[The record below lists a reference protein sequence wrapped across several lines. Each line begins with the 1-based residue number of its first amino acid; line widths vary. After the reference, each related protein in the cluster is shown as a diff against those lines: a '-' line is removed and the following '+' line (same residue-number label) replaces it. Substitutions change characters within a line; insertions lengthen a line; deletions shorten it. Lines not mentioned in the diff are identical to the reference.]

1 MMARL
6 KRIWQKI
13 KEGKLRQMLSELSWI
28 YGYGRRYRAAVAWYI
43 FLGVL
48 GTGMSLGASVLS
60 KNIVDVVTGF
70 DTGALAPAAVFYVL
84 MQLARIGVN
93 AWTGR
98 ISAKVEVKVDQ
109 EIRAEVYDKIMAADW
124 ESMSQYHSG
133 DLLNR
138 MDNDVASVSGSVL
151 GWLPDAVTRL
161 VQFLGALGIILY
173 YDPTLAGLALLSAPV
188 TLVVS
193 RTLMGRMR
201 QYSRRVREVSSQVMM
216 FHEESFQNIQ
226 VIKSFGLGSLY
237 SRKLRQVQ
245 GDYRQVKLE
254 YNKFSVA
261 ASALMSLVGT
271 VVSVVCFGWGVYRLW
286 GGYITYGTM
295 ILFLQMASSLSAS
308 FGALVKLVPS
318 AISAATAA
326 GRVMAVTELPRE
338 DRSQDPVARKLLEE
352 NRTEGIRVETRN
364 LGFRYQDG
372 DTVLQN
378 ANFYAAPGEIVAL
391 VGPSGEGK
399 TTMLRLLLGIVHPQ
413 DGQVMAEGRR
423 TGQSLMAS
431 ASTRI
436 FFSYVPQGNTMFAG
450 TVAENLRIMDQ
461 EASDEA
467 LWRVLDLACAG
478 DFVRKLPQGLDTE
491 LKEGGG
497 SLSSG
502 QAQRLSIARAL
513 LADAPVL
520 LLDEATSALDV
531 ATERKVLRNVLR
543 AESHKTV
550 IVTTHRPS
558 VLGICDRVYQIA
570 NRQVRTLSQEEI
582 QEKIADF

>member
-1 MMARL
+1 MTRL

-13 KEGKLRQMLSELSWI
+13 KEGKLRQVLSELAWI
-28 YGYGRRYRAAVAWYI
+28 YGYGKRYRSAVTWYI

-48 GTGMSLGASVLS
+48 GTGMSLMASVLS

-70 DTGALAPAAVFYVL
+70 HTGALAPAAVFYVS
-84 MQLARIGVN
+84 MQLARIGIN

-98 ISAKVEVKVDQ
+98 ISAKIEVKVDQ
-109 EIRAEVYDKIMAADW
+109 EIRAEVYDKIMEAYWQA
-124 ESMSQYHSG
+124 MSQYHSG

-138 MDNDVASVSGSVL
+138 MDNDVASVSSSVL
-151 GWLPDAVTRL
+151 GWLPDLVTRL

-201 QYSRRVREVSSQVMM
+201 QYSRQVREVSSQVMM

-226 VIKSFGLGSLY
+226 VIKSFGLGGLY

-245 GDYRQVKLE
+245 EDYRQVKLA

-271 VVSVVCFGWGVYRLW
+271 AVSVACFGWGVYRLW
-286 GGYITYGTM
+286 GNYITYGTM
-295 ILFLQMASSLSAS
+295 ILFLQMAGSLSAS

-326 GRVMAVTELPRE
+326 GRIMAVTELPRE
-338 DRSQDPVARKLLEE
+338 DRSQDKEAWELLEE
-352 NRTEGIRVETRN
+352 NRADGIRVETRD
-364 LGFRYQDG
+364 LVFRYQDG
-372 DTVLQN
+372 DVVLDG
-378 ANFYAAPGEIVAL
+378 ANFYADPGEIVAL

-399 TTMLRLLLGIVHPQ
+399 TTMLRLLLGIVRPQ
-413 DGQVMAEGRR
+413 AGYVAVTGQR
-423 TGQSLMAS
+423 TGQSLTAS
-431 ASTRI
+431 ASTRP
-436 FFSYVPQGNTMFAG
+436 FFAYVPQGNTMFAG
-450 TVAENLRIMDQ
+450 TVAENLRVMAQ
-461 EASDEA
+461 EAGEED

-478 DFVRKLPQGLDTE
+478 EFVRKLPQGLDTK

-502 QAQRLSIARAL
+502 QVQRLSIARAL

-531 ATERKVLRNVLR
+531 ATERKVLRNVLQ
-543 AESHKTV
+543 AQAHKTV

-558 VLGICDRVYQIA
+558 VLNICNRVYQIA
-570 NRQVRTLSQEEI
+570 NRRICTLTQEEI
-582 QEKIADF
+582 RQKIADF

>member
-1 MMARL
+1 MARL

-13 KEGKLRQMLSELSWI
+13 KEGKLRQVLSELAWI
-28 YGYGRRYRAAVAWYI
+28 YGYGKRYRSAVTWYI

-48 GTGMSLGASVLS
+48 GTGMSLMASVLS

-70 DTGALAPAAVFYVL
+70 HTGALAPAAVFYVS
-84 MQLARIGVN
+84 MQLARIGIN

-98 ISAKVEVKVDQ
+98 ISAKIEVKVDQ
-109 EIRAEVYDKIMAADW
+109 EIRAEVYDKIMEADW
-124 ESMSQYHSG
+124 QAMSQYHSG

-138 MDNDVASVSGSVL
+138 MDNDVASVSSSVL
-151 GWLPDAVTRL
+151 GWLPDLVTRL

-201 QYSRRVREVSSQVMM
+201 QYSRQVREVSSQVMM
-216 FHEESFQNIQ
+216 FHEESFQNIK
-226 VIKSFGLGSLY
+226 VIKSFGLGGLY

-245 GDYRQVKLE
+245 EDYRQVKLA

-271 VVSVVCFGWGVYRLW
+271 AVSVACFGWGVYRLW
-286 GGYITYGTM
+286 GNYITYGTM
-295 ILFLQMASSLSAS
+295 ILFLQMAGSLSAS

-326 GRVMAVTELPRE
+326 GRIMAVTELPRE
-338 DRSQDPVARKLLEE
+338 DRSQDKEAWELLEE
-352 NRTEGIRVETRN
+352 NRADGIRVETRD
-364 LGFRYQDG
+364 LVFRYQDG
-372 DTVLQN
+372 DVVLDG
-378 ANFYAAPGEIVAL
+378 ANFYADPGEIVAL

-399 TTMLRLLLGIVHPQ
+399 TTMLRLLLGIVRPQ
-413 DGQVMAEGRR
+413 AGYVAVTGQR
-423 TGQSLMAS
+423 TGQSLTAS
-431 ASTRI
+431 ASTRP
-436 FFSYVPQGNTMFAG
+436 FFAYVPQGNTMFAG
-450 TVAENLRIMDQ
+450 TVAENLRVMAQ
-461 EASDEA
+461 EAGEED

-478 DFVRKLPQGLDTE
+478 EFVRKLPQGLDTK

-502 QAQRLSIARAL
+502 QVQRLSIARAL

-531 ATERKVLRNVLR
+531 ATERKVLRNVLQ
-543 AESHKTV
+543 AQAHKTV

-558 VLGICDRVYQIA
+558 VLNICNRVYQIA
-570 NRQVRTLSQEEI
+570 NRRICTLTQEEI
-582 QEKIADF
+582 RQKIADF

>member
-1 MMARL
+1 MARW

-13 KEGKLRQMLSELSWI
+13 KEGRLRQVLSELAWI
-28 YGYGRRYRAAVAWYI
+28 YGYGRRYRSAVAWYI

-48 GTGMSLGASVLS
+48 GTGMSLAASVLS

-70 DTGALAPAAVFYVL
+70 QTGALAPAAAFYVS

-98 ISAKVEVKVDQ
+98 ISAKIEVKVDQ
-109 EIRAEVYDKIMAADW
+109 EIRAEVYDKIMEADW
-124 ESMSQYHSG
+124 QAMSQYHSG

-138 MDNDVASVSGSVL
+138 MDNDVASVSSSVL
-151 GWLPDAVTRL
+151 GWLPDLVTRL

-188 TLVVS
+188 TLAVS

-201 QYSRRVREVSSQVMM
+201 QYSRQVREVSSQVMM
-216 FHEESFQNIQ
+216 FNEESFQNIQ
-226 VIKSFGLGSLY
+226 VIKSFGLGGLY

-245 GDYRQVKLE
+245 GDYRQVKLA

-271 VVSVVCFGWGVYRLW
+271 AVSVACFGWGVYRLW

-295 ILFLQMASSLSAS
+295 ILFLQMAGSLSGS

-326 GRVMAVTELPRE
+326 GRIMAVTELPRE
-338 DRSQDPVARKLLEE
+338 DRSQDQEAWKLLAE
-352 NRTEGIRVETRN
+352 NRADGIRVETRD

-372 DTVLQN
+372 DMVLDC
-378 ANFYAAPGEIVAL
+378 ANFYADPGEIVAL

-399 TTMLRLLLGIVHPQ
+399 TTMLRLLLGIVRPQ
-413 DGQVMAEGRR
+413 AGRVAITGQR
-423 TGQSLMAS
+423 TGQGLPAS
-431 ASTRI
+431 ASTRV
-436 FFSYVPQGNTMFAG
+436 FFAYVPQGNTMFAG
-450 TVAENLRIMDQ
+450 TVAENLRIMAQDAT
-461 EASDEA
+461 EKD

-478 DFVRKLPQGLDTE
+478 DFVRKLPQGLDTK

-502 QAQRLSIARAL
+502 QVQRLSIARAL

-543 AESHKTV
+543 SEAHKTV

-558 VLGICDRVYQIA
+558 VLNICNRVYQIT
-570 NRQVRTLSQEEI
+570 NRQVCTLTQEEI
-582 QEKIADF
+582 QQKIDDF

>member
-1 MMARL
+1 MTRL

-13 KEGKLRQMLSELSWI
+13 KEGKLRQVLSELAWI
-28 YGYGRRYRAAVAWYI
+28 YGYGKRYRSAVTWYI

-48 GTGMSLGASVLS
+48 GTGMSLMASVLS

-70 DTGALAPAAVFYVL
+70 HTGALAPAAVFYVSL
-84 MQLARIGVN
+84 QLARIGIN

-98 ISAKVEVKVDQ
+98 ISAKIEVKVDQ
-109 EIRAEVYDKIMAADW
+109 EIRAEVYDKIMEADW
-124 ESMSQYHSG
+124 QAMSQYHSG

-138 MDNDVASVSGSVL
+138 MDNDVASVSSSVL
-151 GWLPDAVTRL
+151 GWLPDLVTRL

-201 QYSRRVREVSSQVMM
+201 QYSRQVREVSSQVMM

-226 VIKSFGLGSLY
+226 VIKSFGLGGLY

-245 GDYRQVKLE
+245 EDYRQVKLA

-271 VVSVVCFGWGVYRLW
+271 AVSVACFGWGVYRLW
-286 GGYITYGTM
+286 GNYITYGTM
-295 ILFLQMASSLSAS
+295 ILFLQMAGSLSAS

-326 GRVMAVTELPRE
+326 GRIMAVTELPRE
-338 DRSQDPVARKLLEE
+338 DRSQDKEAWELLEE
-352 NRTEGIRVETRN
+352 NRADGIRVETRD
-364 LGFRYQDG
+364 LVFRYQDG
-372 DTVLQN
+372 DVVLDG
-378 ANFYAAPGEIVAL
+378 ANFYADPGEIVAL

-399 TTMLRLLLGIVHPQ
+399 TTMLRLLLGIVRPQ
-413 DGQVMAEGRR
+413 AGYVAVTGQR
-423 TGQSLMAS
+423 TGQSLTAS
-431 ASTRI
+431 ASTRP
-436 FFSYVPQGNTMFAG
+436 FFAYVPQGNTMFAG
-450 TVAENLRIMDQ
+450 TVAENLRVMAQ
-461 EASDEA
+461 EAGEED

-478 DFVRKLPQGLDTE
+478 EFVRKLPQGLDTK

-502 QAQRLSIARAL
+502 QVQRLSIARAL

-531 ATERKVLRNVLR
+531 ATERKVLRNVLQ
-543 AESHKTV
+543 AQAHKTV

-558 VLGICDRVYQIA
+558 VLNICNRVYQIA
-570 NRQVRTLSQEEI
+570 NRRICTLTQEEI
-582 QEKIADF
+582 RQKIADF

>member
-1 MMARL
+1 MARL

-13 KEGKLRQMLSELSWI
+13 KEGKLRQVLSELAWI
-28 YGYGRRYRAAVAWYI
+28 YGYGKRYRSAVTWYI

-48 GTGMSLGASVLS
+48 GTGMSLMASVLS

-70 DTGALAPAAVFYVL
+70 HTGALAPAAVFYVS
-84 MQLARIGVN
+84 MQLARIGIN

-98 ISAKVEVKVDQ
+98 ISAKIEVKVDQ
-109 EIRAEVYDKIMAADW
+109 EIRAEVYDKIMEADW
-124 ESMSQYHSG
+124 QAMSQYHSG

-138 MDNDVASVSGSVL
+138 MDNDVASVSSSVL
-151 GWLPDAVTRL
+151 GWLPDLVTRL

-201 QYSRRVREVSSQVMM
+201 QYSRQVREVSSQVMM

-226 VIKSFGLGSLY
+226 VIKSFGLGGLY

-245 GDYRQVKLE
+245 EDYRQVKLA

-271 VVSVVCFGWGVYRLW
+271 AVSVACFGWGVYRLW
-286 GGYITYGTM
+286 GNYITYGTM
-295 ILFLQMASSLSAS
+295 ILFLQMAGSLSAS

-326 GRVMAVTELPRE
+326 GRIMAVTELPRE
-338 DRSQDPVARKLLEE
+338 DRSQDKEAWELLEE
-352 NRTEGIRVETRN
+352 NRADGIRVETRD
-364 LGFRYQDG
+364 LVFRYQDG
-372 DTVLQN
+372 DVVLDG
-378 ANFYAAPGEIVAL
+378 ANFYADPGEIVAL

-399 TTMLRLLLGIVHPQ
+399 TTMLRLLLGIVRPQ
-413 DGQVMAEGRR
+413 AGYVAVTGQR
-423 TGQSLMAS
+423 TGQSLTAS
-431 ASTRI
+431 ASTRP
-436 FFSYVPQGNTMFAG
+436 FFAYVPQGNTMFAG
-450 TVAENLRIMDQ
+450 TVAENLRVMAQ
-461 EASDEA
+461 EAGEED

-478 DFVRKLPQGLDTE
+478 EFVRKLPQGLDTK

-502 QAQRLSIARAL
+502 QVQRLSIARAL

-520 LLDEATSALDV
+520 LLDEAT
-531 ATERKVLRNVLR
+531 ERKVLRNVLQ
-543 AESHKTV
+543 AQAHKTV

-558 VLGICDRVYQIA
+558 VLNICNRVYQIA
-570 NRQVRTLSQEEI
+570 NRRICTLTQEEI
-582 QEKIADF
+582 RQKIADF

>member
-1 MMARL
+1 MTRL

-13 KEGKLRQMLSELSWI
+13 KEGKLRQVLSELAWI
-28 YGYGRRYRAAVAWYI
+28 YGYGKRYRSAVTWYI

-48 GTGMSLGASVLS
+48 GTGMSLMASVLS

-70 DTGALAPAAVFYVL
+70 HTGALAPAAVFYVS
-84 MQLARIGVN
+84 MQLARIGIN

-98 ISAKVEVKVDQ
+98 ISAKIEVKVDQ
-109 EIRAEVYDKIMAADW
+109 EIRAEVYDKIMEADW
-124 ESMSQYHSG
+124 QAMSQYHSG

-138 MDNDVASVSGSVL
+138 MDNDVASVSSSVL
-151 GWLPDAVTRL
+151 GWLPDLVTRL

-201 QYSRRVREVSSQVMM
+201 QYSRQVREVSSQVMM

-226 VIKSFGLGSLY
+226 VIKSFGLGGLY

-245 GDYRQVKLE
+245 EDYRQVKLA

-271 VVSVVCFGWGVYRLW
+271 AVSVACFGGGVYRLW
-286 GGYITYGTM
+286 GNYIPYGTM
-295 ILFLQMASSLSAS
+295 ILFLQMAGSLSAS

-326 GRVMAVTELPRE
+326 GRIMAVTELPRE
-338 DRSQDPVARKLLEE
+338 DRSQDKEAWELLEE
-352 NRTEGIRVETRN
+352 NRADGIRVETRD
-364 LGFRYQDG
+364 LVFRYQDG
-372 DTVLQN
+372 DVVLDG
-378 ANFYAAPGEIVAL
+378 ANFYADPGEIVAL

-399 TTMLRLLLGIVHPQ
+399 TTMLRLLLGIVRPQ
-413 DGQVMAEGRR
+413 AGYVAVTGQR
-423 TGQSLMAS
+423 TGQSLTAS
-431 ASTRI
+431 ASTRP
-436 FFSYVPQGNTMFAG
+436 FFAYVPQGNTMFAG
-450 TVAENLRIMDQ
+450 TVAENLRVMAQ
-461 EASDEA
+461 EAGEED

-478 DFVRKLPQGLDTE
+478 EFVRKLPQGLDTK

-502 QAQRLSIARAL
+502 QVQRLSIARAL

-531 ATERKVLRNVLR
+531 ATERKVLRNVLQ
-543 AESHKTV
+543 AQAHKTV

-558 VLGICDRVYQIA
+558 VLNICNRVYQIA
-570 NRQVRTLSQEEI
+570 NRRICTLTQEEI
-582 QEKIADF
+582 RQKIADF

>member
-1 MMARL
+1 MTRL

-13 KEGKLRQMLSELSWI
+13 KEGKLRQVLSELAWI
-28 YGYGRRYRAAVAWYI
+28 YGYGKRYRSAVTWYI

-48 GTGMSLGASVLS
+48 GTGMSLMASVLS

-70 DTGALAPAAVFYVL
+70 HTGALAPAAVFYVS
-84 MQLARIGVN
+84 MQLARIGIN

-98 ISAKVEVKVDQ
+98 ISAKIEVKVDQ
-109 EIRAEVYDKIMAADW
+109 EIRAEVYDKIMEADW
-124 ESMSQYHSG
+124 QAMSQYHSG

-138 MDNDVASVSGSVL
+138 MDNDVASVSSSVL
-151 GWLPDAVTRL
+151 GWLPDLVTRL

-201 QYSRRVREVSSQVMM
+201 QYSRQVREVSSQVMM

-226 VIKSFGLGSLY
+226 VIKSFGLGGLY

-245 GDYRQVKLE
+245 EDYRQVKLA

-271 VVSVVCFGWGVYRLW
+271 AVSVACFGWGVYRLW
-286 GGYITYGTM
+286 GNDITYGTM
-295 ILFLQMASSLSAS
+295 ILFLQMAGSLSAS

-326 GRVMAVTELPRE
+326 GRIMAVTELPRE
-338 DRSQDPVARKLLEE
+338 DRSQDKEAWELLEE
-352 NRTEGIRVETRN
+352 NRADGIRVETRD
-364 LGFRYQDG
+364 LVFRYQDG
-372 DTVLQN
+372 DVVLDG
-378 ANFYAAPGEIVAL
+378 ANFYADPGEIVAL

-399 TTMLRLLLGIVHPQ
+399 TTMLRLLLGIVRPQ
-413 DGQVMAEGRR
+413 AGYVAVTGQR
-423 TGQSLMAS
+423 TGQSLTAS
-431 ASTRI
+431 ASTRP
-436 FFSYVPQGNTMFAG
+436 FFAYVPQGNTMFAG
-450 TVAENLRIMDQ
+450 TVAENLRVMAQ
-461 EASDEA
+461 EAGEED

-478 DFVRKLPQGLDTE
+478 EFVRKLPQGLDTK

-502 QAQRLSIARAL
+502 QVQRLSIARAL

-531 ATERKVLRNVLR
+531 ATERKVLRNVLQ
-543 AESHKTV
+543 AQAHKTV

-558 VLGICDRVYQIA
+558 VLNICNRVYQIA
-570 NRQVRTLSQEEI
+570 NRRICTLTQEEI
-582 QEKIADF
+582 RQKIADF

>member
-1 MMARL
+1 MTRL

-13 KEGKLRQMLSELSWI
+13 KEGKLRQVLSELAWI
-28 YGYGRRYRAAVAWYI
+28 YGYGKRYRSAVTWYI

-48 GTGMSLGASVLS
+48 GTGMSLMASVLS

-70 DTGALAPAAVFYVL
+70 HTGALAPAAVFYVS
-84 MQLARIGVN
+84 MQLARIGIN

-98 ISAKVEVKVDQ
+98 ISAKIEVKVDQ
-109 EIRAEVYDKIMAADW
+109 EIRAEVYDKIMEADW
-124 ESMSQYHSG
+124 QAMSQYHSG

-138 MDNDVASVSGSVL
+138 MDNDVASVSSSVL
-151 GWLPDAVTRL
+151 GWLPDLVTRL

-201 QYSRRVREVSSQVMM
+201 QYSRQVREVSSQVMM

-226 VIKSFGLGSLY
+226 VIKSFGLGGLY

-245 GDYRQVKLE
+245 EDYRQVKLA

-271 VVSVVCFGWGVYRLW
+271 AVSVACFGWGVYRLW
-286 GGYITYGTM
+286 GNYITYGTM
-295 ILFLQMASSLSAS
+295 ILFLQMAGSLSAS

-326 GRVMAVTELPRE
+326 GRIMAVTELPRE
-338 DRSQDPVARKLLEE
+338 DRSQDKEAWELLEE
-352 NRTEGIRVETRN
+352 NRADGIRVETRD
-364 LGFRYQDG
+364 LVFRYQDG
-372 DTVLQN
+372 DVVLDG
-378 ANFYAAPGEIVAL
+378 ANFYADPGEIVAL

-399 TTMLRLLLGIVHPQ
+399 TTMLRLLLGIVRPQ
-413 DGQVMAEGRR
+413 AGYVAVTGQR
-423 TGQSLMAS
+423 TGQSLTAS
-431 ASTRI
+431 ASTQP
-436 FFSYVPQGNTMFAG
+436 FFAYVPQGNTMFAG
-450 TVAENLRIMDQ
+450 TVAENLRVMAQ
-461 EASDEA
+461 EAGEED

-478 DFVRKLPQGLDTE
+478 EFVRKLPQGLDTK

-502 QAQRLSIARAL
+502 QVQRLSIARAL

-531 ATERKVLRNVLR
+531 ATERKVLRNVLQ
-543 AESHKTV
+543 AQAHKTV

-558 VLGICDRVYQIA
+558 VLNICNRVYQIA
-570 NRQVRTLSQEEI
+570 NRRICTLTQEEI
-582 QEKIADF
+582 RQKIADF

>member
-1 MMARL
+1 MTRL

-13 KEGKLRQMLSELSWI
+13 KEGKLRQVLSELAWI
-28 YGYGRRYRAAVAWYI
+28 YGYGKRYRSAVTWYI

-48 GTGMSLGASVLS
+48 GTGMSLMASVLS

-70 DTGALAPAAVFYVL
+70 HTGALAPAAVFYVS
-84 MQLARIGVN
+84 MQLARIGIN

-98 ISAKVEVKVDQ
+98 ISAKIEVKVDQ
-109 EIRAEVYDKIMAADW
+109 EIRAEVYDKIMEADW
-124 ESMSQYHSG
+124 QAMSQYHSG

-138 MDNDVASVSGSVL
+138 MDNDVASVSSSVL
-151 GWLPDAVTRL
+151 GWLPDLVTRL

-201 QYSRRVREVSSQVMM
+201 QYSRQVREVSSQVMM

-226 VIKSFGLGSLY
+226 VIKSFGLGGLY

-245 GDYRQVKLE
+245 EDYRQVKLA

-271 VVSVVCFGWGVYRLW
+271 AVSVACFGWGVYRLW
-286 GGYITYGTM
+286 GNYITYGTM
-295 ILFLQMASSLSAS
+295 ILFLQMAGSLSAS

-326 GRVMAVTELPRE
+326 GRIMAVTELPRE
-338 DRSQDPVARKLLEE
+338 DRSQDKEAWELLEE
-352 NRTEGIRVETRN
+352 NRADGIRVETRD
-364 LGFRYQDG
+364 LVFRYQDG
-372 DTVLQN
+372 DVVLDG
-378 ANFYAAPGEIVAL
+378 ANFYADPGEIVAL

-399 TTMLRLLLGIVHPQ
+399 TTMLRLLLGIVRPQ
-413 DGQVMAEGRR
+413 AGYVAVTGQR
-423 TGQSLMAS
+423 TGQSLTAS
-431 ASTRI
+431 ASTRP
-436 FFSYVPQGNTMFAG
+436 FFAYVPQGNTMFAG
-450 TVAENLRIMDQ
+450 TVAENLRVMAQ
-461 EASDEA
+461 EAGEED

-478 DFVRKLPQGLDTE
+478 EFVRKLPQGLDTK

-502 QAQRLSIARAL
+502 QVQRLSIARAL

-531 ATERKVLRNVLR
+531 TTERTILRNLAAR
-543 AESHKTV
+543 YPHKTC
-550 IVTTHRPS
+550 IVTTHRPTVIS
-558 VLGICDRVYQIA
+558 LCRRVYQVSGGRMELLDNDRA
-570 NRQVRTLSQEEI
+570 QRL
-582 QEKIADF
+582 AMDF

>member
-1 MMARL
+1 MARL

-13 KEGKLRQMLSELSWI
+13 KEGKLRQVLSELAWI
-28 YGYGRRYRAAVAWYI
+28 YGYGKRYRSAVTWYI

-48 GTGMSLGASVLS
+48 GTGMSLMASVLS

-70 DTGALAPAAVFYVL
+70 HTGALAPAAVFYVS
-84 MQLARIGVN
+84 MQLARIGIN

-98 ISAKVEVKVDQ
+98 ISAKIEVKVDQ
-109 EIRAEVYDKIMAADW
+109 EIRAEVYDKIMEADW
-124 ESMSQYHSG
+124 QAMSQYHSG

-138 MDNDVASVSGSVL
+138 MDNDVASVSSSVL
-151 GWLPDAVTRL
+151 GWLPDLVTRL

-201 QYSRRVREVSSQVMM
+201 QYSRQVREVSSQVMM

-226 VIKSFGLGSLY
+226 VIKSFGLGGLY

-245 GDYRQVKLE
+245 EDYRQVKLA

-271 VVSVVCFGWGVYRLW
+271 AVSVACFGWGVYRLW
-286 GGYITYGTM
+286 GNYITYGTM
-295 ILFLQMASSLSAS
+295 ILFLQMAGSLSAS

-326 GRVMAVTELPRE
+326 GRIMAVTELPRE
-338 DRSQDPVARKLLEE
+338 DRSQDKEAWELLEE
-352 NRTEGIRVETRN
+352 NRADGIRVETRD
-364 LGFRYQDG
+364 LVFRYQDG
-372 DTVLQN
+372 DVVLDG
-378 ANFYAAPGEIVAL
+378 ANFYADPGEIVAL

-399 TTMLRLLLGIVHPQ
+399 TTMLRLLLGIVRPQ
-413 DGQVMAEGRR
+413 AGYVAVTGQR
-423 TGQSLMAS
+423 TGQSLTAS
-431 ASTRI
+431 ASTRP
-436 FFSYVPQGNTMFAG
+436 FFAYVPQGNTMFAG
-450 TVAENLRIMDQ
+450 TVAENLRVMAQ
-461 EASDEA
+461 EAGEED

-478 DFVRKLPQGLDTE
+478 EFVRKLPQGLDTK

-502 QAQRLSIARAL
+502 QVQRLSIARAL

-531 ATERKVLRNVLR
+531 ATERKVLRNVLQ
-543 AESHKTV
+543 AQAHKTV

-558 VLGICDRVYQIA
+558 VLNICNRVYQIA
-570 NRQVRTLSQEEI
+570 NRRICTLTQEEI
-582 QEKIADF
+582 RQKIADF

>member
-1 MMARL
+1 MARL

-13 KEGKLRQMLSELSWI
+13 KEGKLRQVLSELAWI
-28 YGYGRRYRAAVAWYI
+28 YGYGKRYRSAVTWYI

-48 GTGMSLGASVLS
+48 GTGMSLMASVLS

-70 DTGALAPAAVFYVL
+70 HTGALAPAAVFYVS
-84 MQLARIGVN
+84 MQLARIGIN

-98 ISAKVEVKVDQ
+98 ISAKIEVKVDQ
-109 EIRAEVYDKIMAADW
+109 EIRAEVYDKIMEADW
-124 ESMSQYHSG
+124 QAMSQYHSG

-138 MDNDVASVSGSVL
+138 MDNDVASVSSSVL
-151 GWLPDAVTRL
+151 GWLPDLVTRL

-201 QYSRRVREVSSQVMM
+201 QYSRQVREVSSQVMM

-226 VIKSFGLGSLY
+226 VIKSFGLGGLY

-245 GDYRQVKLE
+245 EDYRQVKLA

-271 VVSVVCFGWGVYRLW
+271 AVSVACFGWGVYRLW
-286 GGYITYGTM
+286 GNYITYGTM
-295 ILFLQMASSLSAS
+295 ILFLQMAGSLSAS

-326 GRVMAVTELPRE
+326 GRIMAVTELPRE
-338 DRSQDPVARKLLEE
+338 DRSQDKEAWELLEE
-352 NRTEGIRVETRN
+352 NRADGIRVETRD
-364 LGFRYQDG
+364 LVFRYQDG
-372 DTVLQN
+372 DVVLDG
-378 ANFYAAPGEIVAL
+378 ANFYADPGEIVAL

-399 TTMLRLLLGIVHPQ
+399 TTMLRLLLGIVRPQ
-413 DGQVMAEGRR
+413 AGYVAVTGQR
-423 TGQSLMAS
+423 TGQSLTAS
-431 ASTRI
+431 ASTRP
-436 FFSYVPQGNTMFAG
+436 FFAYVPQGNTMFAG
-450 TVAENLRIMDQ
+450 TVAENLRVMAQ
-461 EASDEA
+461 EAGEEE

-478 DFVRKLPQGLDTE
+478 EFVRKLPQGLDTK

-502 QAQRLSIARAL
+502 QVQRLSIARAL

-531 ATERKVLRNVLR
+531 ATERTILRNLAAR
-543 AESHKTV
+543 YPHKTC
-550 IVTTHRPS
+550 IVTTHRPTVIS
-558 VLGICDRVYQIA
+558 LCRRVYQVSSGCLRLLDSDEA
-570 NRQVRTLSQEEI
+570 QRL
-582 QEKIADF
+582 AMDF

>member
-1 MMARL
+1 MTRL

-13 KEGKLRQMLSELSWI
+13 KEGKLRQVLSELAWI
-28 YGYGRRYRAAVAWYI
+28 YGYGKRYRSAVTWYI

-48 GTGMSLGASVLS
+48 GTGMSLMASVLS

-70 DTGALAPAAVFYVL
+70 HTGALAPAAVFYVS
-84 MQLARIGVN
+84 MQLARIGIN

-98 ISAKVEVKVDQ
+98 ISAKIEVKVDQ
-109 EIRAEVYDKIMAADW
+109 EIRAEVYDKIMEADW
-124 ESMSQYHSG
+124 QAMSQYHSG

-138 MDNDVASVSGSVL
+138 MDNDVASVSSSVL
-151 GWLPDAVTRL
+151 GWLPDLVTRL
-161 VQFLGALGIILY
+161 GQFLGALGIILY

-201 QYSRRVREVSSQVMM
+201 QYSRQVREVSSQVMM

-226 VIKSFGLGSLY
+226 VIKSFGLGGLY

-245 GDYRQVKLE
+245 EDYRQVKLA

-271 VVSVVCFGWGVYRLW
+271 AVSVACFGWGVYRLW
-286 GGYITYGTM
+286 GNYITYGTM
-295 ILFLQMASSLSAS
+295 ILFLQMAGSLSAS

-326 GRVMAVTELPRE
+326 GRIMAVTELPRE
-338 DRSQDPVARKLLEE
+338 DRSQDKEAWELLEE
-352 NRTEGIRVETRN
+352 NRADGIRVETRD
-364 LGFRYQDG
+364 LVFRYQDG
-372 DTVLQN
+372 DVVLDG
-378 ANFYAAPGEIVAL
+378 ANFYADPGEIVAL

-399 TTMLRLLLGIVHPQ
+399 TTMLRLLLGIVRPQ
-413 DGQVMAEGRR
+413 AGYVAVTGQR
-423 TGQSLMAS
+423 TGQSLTAS
-431 ASTRI
+431 ASTRP
-436 FFSYVPQGNTMFAG
+436 FFAYVPQGNTMFAG
-450 TVAENLRIMDQ
+450 TVAENLRVMAQ
-461 EASDEA
+461 EAGEED

-478 DFVRKLPQGLDTE
+478 EFVRKLPQGLDTK

-502 QAQRLSIARAL
+502 QVQRLSIARAL

-531 ATERKVLRNVLR
+531 ATERKVLRNVLQ
-543 AESHKTV
+543 AQAHKTV

-558 VLGICDRVYQIA
+558 VLNICNRVYQIA
-570 NRQVRTLSQEEI
+570 NRRICTLTQEEI
-582 QEKIADF
+582 RQKIADF

>member
-1 MMARL
+1 MTRL

-13 KEGKLRQMLSELSWI
+13 KEGKLRQVLSELAWI
-28 YGYGRRYRAAVAWYI
+28 YGYGKRYRSAVTWYI

-48 GTGMSLGASVLS
+48 GTGMSLMASVLS

-70 DTGALAPAAVFYVL
+70 HTGALAPAAVFYVS
-84 MQLARIGVN
+84 MQLARIGIN

-98 ISAKVEVKVDQ
+98 ISAKIEVKVDQ
-109 EIRAEVYDKIMAADW
+109 EIRAEVYDKIMEADW
-124 ESMSQYHSG
+124 QAMSQYHSG

-138 MDNDVASVSGSVL
+138 MDNDVASVSSSVL
-151 GWLPDAVTRL
+151 GWLPDLVTRL

-201 QYSRRVREVSSQVMM
+201 QYSRQVREVSSQVMM

-226 VIKSFGLGSLY
+226 VIKSFGLGGLY

-245 GDYRQVKLE
+245 EDYRQVKLA

-271 VVSVVCFGWGVYRLW
+271 AVSVACFGWGVYRLW
-286 GGYITYGTM
+286 GNYITYGTM
-295 ILFLQMASSLSAS
+295 ILFLQMAGSLSAS

-326 GRVMAVTELPRE
+326 GRIMAVTELPRE
-338 DRSQDPVARKLLEE
+338 DRSQDKEAWELLEE
-352 NRTEGIRVETRN
+352 NRADGIRVETRD
-364 LGFRYQDG
+364 LVFRYQDG
-372 DTVLQN
+372 DVVLDG
-378 ANFYAAPGEIVAL
+378 ANFYADPGEIVAL

-399 TTMLRLLLGIVHPQ
+399 TTMLRLLLGIVRPQ
-413 DGQVMAEGRR
+413 AGYVAVTGQR
-423 TGQSLMAS
+423 TGQSLTAS
-431 ASTRI
+431 ASTRP
-436 FFSYVPQGNTMFAG
+436 FFAYVPQGNTMFAG
-450 TVAENLRIMDQ
+450 TVAENLRVMAQ
-461 EASDEA
+461 EAGEED

-478 DFVRKLPQGLDTE
+478 EFVRKLPQGLDTK

-502 QAQRLSIARAL
+502 QVQRLSIARAL

-520 LLDEATSALDV
+520 LLDEATSAMDV
-531 ATERKVLRNVLR
+531 ATERKVLRNVLQ
-543 AESHKTV
+543 AQAHKTV

-558 VLGICDRVYQIA
+558 VLNICNRVYQIA
-570 NRQVRTLSQEEI
+570 NRRICTLTQEEI
-582 QEKIADF
+582 RQKIADF

>member
-1 MMARL
+1 
-6 KRIWQKI
+6 
-13 KEGKLRQMLSELSWI
+13 
-28 YGYGRRYRAAVAWYI
+28 
-43 FLGVL
+43 
-48 GTGMSLGASVLS
+48 MSLMASVLS

-70 DTGALAPAAVFYVL
+70 HTGALAPAAVFYVS
-84 MQLARIGVN
+84 MQLARIGIN

-98 ISAKVEVKVDQ
+98 ISAKIEVKVDQ
-109 EIRAEVYDKIMAADW
+109 EIRAEVYDKIMEADW
-124 ESMSQYHSG
+124 QAMSQYHSG

-138 MDNDVASVSGSVL
+138 MDNDVASVSSSVL
-151 GWLPDAVTRL
+151 GWLPDLVTRL

-201 QYSRRVREVSSQVMM
+201 QYSRQVREVSSQVMM

-226 VIKSFGLGSLY
+226 VIKSFGLGGLY

-245 GDYRQVKLE
+245 EDYRQVKLA

-271 VVSVVCFGWGVYRLW
+271 AVSVACFGWGVYRLW
-286 GGYITYGTM
+286 GNYITYGTM
-295 ILFLQMASSLSAS
+295 ILFLQMAGSLSAS

-326 GRVMAVTELPRE
+326 GRIMAVTELPRE
-338 DRSQDPVARKLLEE
+338 DRSQDKEAWELLEE
-352 NRTEGIRVETRN
+352 NRADGIRVETRD
-364 LGFRYQDG
+364 LVFRYQDG
-372 DTVLQN
+372 DVVLDG
-378 ANFYAAPGEIVAL
+378 ANFYADPGEIVAL

-399 TTMLRLLLGIVHPQ
+399 TTMLRLLLGIVRPQ
-413 DGQVMAEGRR
+413 AGYVAVTGQR
-423 TGQSLMAS
+423 TGQSLTAS
-431 ASTRI
+431 ASTRP
-436 FFSYVPQGNTMFAG
+436 FFAYVPQGNTMFAG
-450 TVAENLRIMDQ
+450 TVAENLRVMAQ
-461 EASDEA
+461 EAGEED

-478 DFVRKLPQGLDTE
+478 EFVRKLPQGLDTK

-502 QAQRLSIARAL
+502 QVQRLSIARAL

-531 ATERKVLRNVLR
+531 ATERKVLRNVLQ
-543 AESHKTV
+543 AQAHKTV

-558 VLGICDRVYQIA
+558 VLNICNRVYQIA
-570 NRQVRTLSQEEI
+570 NRRICTLTQEEI
-582 QEKIADF
+582 RQKIADF

>member
-1 MMARL
+1 MTRL

-13 KEGKLRQMLSELSWI
+13 KEGKLRQVLSELAWI
-28 YGYGRRYRAAVAWYI
+28 YGYGKRYRSAVTWYI

-48 GTGMSLGASVLS
+48 GTGMSLMASVLS

-70 DTGALAPAAVFYVL
+70 HTGALAPAAVFYVS
-84 MQLARIGVN
+84 MQLARIGIN

-98 ISAKVEVKVDQ
+98 ISAKIEVKVDQ
-109 EIRAEVYDKIMAADW
+109 EIRAEVYDKIMEADW
-124 ESMSQYHSG
+124 QAMSQYHSG

-138 MDNDVASVSGSVL
+138 MDNDVASVSSSVL
-151 GWLPDAVTRL
+151 GWLPDLVTRL

-201 QYSRRVREVSSQVMM
+201 QYSRQVREVSSQVMM

-226 VIKSFGLGSLY
+226 VIKSFGLGGLY

-245 GDYRQVKLE
+245 EDYRQVKLA

-271 VVSVVCFGWGVYRLW
+271 AVSVACFGWGVYRLW
-286 GGYITYGTM
+286 GNYITYGTM
-295 ILFLQMASSLSAS
+295 ILFLQMAGSLSAS

-326 GRVMAVTELPRE
+326 GRIMAVTELPRE
-338 DRSQDPVARKLLEE
+338 DRSQDKEAWELLEE
-352 NRTEGIRVETRN
+352 NRADGIRVETRD
-364 LGFRYQDG
+364 LVFRYQDG
-372 DTVLQN
+372 DVVLDG
-378 ANFYAAPGEIVAL
+378 ANFYADPGEIVAL

-399 TTMLRLLLGIVHPQ
+399 TTMLRLLLGIVRPQ
-413 DGQVMAEGRR
+413 AGYVAVTGQR
-423 TGQSLMAS
+423 TGQSLTAS
-431 ASTRI
+431 ASTRP
-436 FFSYVPQGNTMFAG
+436 FFAYVPQGNTMFAG
-450 TVAENLRIMDQ
+450 TVAENLRVMAQ
-461 EASDEA
+461 EAGEED
-467 LWRVLDLACAG
+467 LWRVLNLACAG
-478 DFVRKLPQGLDTE
+478 EFVRKLPQGLDTK

-502 QAQRLSIARAL
+502 QVQRLSIARAL

-531 ATERKVLRNVLR
+531 ATERKVLRNVLQ
-543 AESHKTV
+543 AQAHKTV

-558 VLGICDRVYQIA
+558 VLNICNRVYQIA
-570 NRQVRTLSQEEI
+570 NRRICTLTQEEI
-582 QEKIADF
+582 RQKIADF

>member
-1 MMARL
+1 MTRL

-13 KEGKLRQMLSELSWI
+13 KEGKLRQVLSELAWI
-28 YGYGRRYRAAVAWYI
+28 YGYGKRYRSAVTWYI

-48 GTGMSLGASVLS
+48 GTGMSLMASVLS

-70 DTGALAPAAVFYVL
+70 HTGALAPAAVFYVS
-84 MQLARIGVN
+84 MQLARIGIN

-98 ISAKVEVKVDQ
+98 ISAKIEVKVDQ
-109 EIRAEVYDKIMAADW
+109 EIRAEVYDKIMEADW
-124 ESMSQYHSG
+124 QAMSQYHSG

-138 MDNDVASVSGSVL
+138 MDNDVASVSSSVL
-151 GWLPDAVTRL
+151 GWLPDLVTRL

-201 QYSRRVREVSSQVMM
+201 QYSRQVREVSSQVMM

-226 VIKSFGLGSLY
+226 VIKSFGLGGLY

-245 GDYRQVKLE
+245 EDYRQVKLA

-271 VVSVVCFGWGVYRLW
+271 AVSVACFGWGVYRLW
-286 GGYITYGTM
+286 GNYITYGTM
-295 ILFLQMASSLSAS
+295 ILFLQMAGSLSAS

-326 GRVMAVTELPRE
+326 GRIMAVTELPRE
-338 DRSQDPVARKLLEE
+338 DRSQDKEAWELLEE
-352 NRTEGIRVETRN
+352 NRADGIRVETRD
-364 LGFRYQDG
+364 LVFRYQDG
-372 DTVLQN
+372 DVVLDG
-378 ANFYAAPGEIVAL
+378 ANFYADPGEIVAL

-399 TTMLRLLLGIVHPQ
+399 TTMLRLLLGIVRPQ
-413 DGQVMAEGRR
+413 AGYVAVTGQR
-423 TGQSLMAS
+423 TGQSLTAS
-431 ASTRI
+431 ASTRP
-436 FFSYVPQGNTMFAG
+436 FFAYVPQGNTMFAG
-450 TVAENLRIMDQ
+450 TVAENLRVMAQ
-461 EASDEA
+461 EAGEED

-478 DFVRKLPQGLDTE
+478 EFVRKLPQGLDTK

-502 QAQRLSIARAL
+502 QVQRLSIARAL

-531 ATERKVLRNVLR
+531 ATERKVLRNVLQ
-543 AESHKTV
+543 AQAHKTV

-558 VLGICDRVYQIA
+558 VLNICNRVYQIA
-570 NRQVRTLSQEEI
+570 NQRICTLTQEEI
-582 QEKIADF
+582 RQKIADF

>member
-1 MMARL
+1 MTRL

-13 KEGKLRQMLSELSWI
+13 KEGKLRQVLSELAWI
-28 YGYGRRYRAAVAWYI
+28 YGYGKRYRSAVTWYI

-48 GTGMSLGASVLS
+48 GTGMSLMASVLS

-70 DTGALAPAAVFYVL
+70 HTGALAPAAVFYVS
-84 MQLARIGVN
+84 MQLARIGIN

-98 ISAKVEVKVDQ
+98 ISAKIEVKVDQ
-109 EIRAEVYDKIMAADW
+109 EIRAEVYDKIMEADW
-124 ESMSQYHSG
+124 QAMSQYHSG

-138 MDNDVASVSGSVL
+138 MDNDVASVSSSVL
-151 GWLPDAVTRL
+151 GWLPDLVTRL

-201 QYSRRVREVSSQVMM
+201 QYSRQVREVSSQVMM

-226 VIKSFGLGSLY
+226 VIKSFGLGGLY

-245 GDYRQVKLE
+245 EDYRQVKLA

-271 VVSVVCFGWGVYRLW
+271 AVSVACFGWGVYRLW
-286 GGYITYGTM
+286 GNYITYGTM
-295 ILFLQMASSLSAS
+295 ILFLQMAGSLSAS

-326 GRVMAVTELPRE
+326 GRIMAVTELPRE
-338 DRSQDPVARKLLEE
+338 DRSQDKEAWELLEE
-352 NRTEGIRVETRN
+352 NRADGIRVETRD
-364 LGFRYQDG
+364 LVFRYQDG
-372 DTVLQN
+372 DVVLDG
-378 ANFYAAPGEIVAL
+378 ANFYADPGEIVAL

-399 TTMLRLLLGIVHPQ
+399 TTMLRLLLGIVRPQ
-413 DGQVMAEGRR
+413 AGYVAVTGQR
-423 TGQSLMAS
+423 TGQSLTAS
-431 ASTRI
+431 ASTRPL
-436 FFSYVPQGNTMFAG
+436 FGDVPQGNTMFAG
-450 TVAENLRIMDQ
+450 TVAENLRVMAQ
-461 EASDEA
+461 EAGEED

-478 DFVRKLPQGLDTE
+478 EFVRKLPQGLDTK

-502 QAQRLSIARAL
+502 QVQRLSIARAL

-531 ATERKVLRNVLR
+531 ATERKVLRNVLQ
-543 AESHKTV
+543 AQAHKTV

-558 VLGICDRVYQIA
+558 VLNICNRVYQIA
-570 NRQVRTLSQEEI
+570 NRRICTLTQEEI
-582 QEKIADF
+582 RQKIADF

>member
-1 MMARL
+1 MTRL

-13 KEGKLRQMLSELSWI
+13 KEGKLRQVLSELAWI
-28 YGYGRRYRAAVAWYI
+28 YGYGKRYRSAVTWYI

-48 GTGMSLGASVLS
+48 GTGMSLMASVLS

-70 DTGALAPAAVFYVL
+70 HTGALAPAAVFYVS
-84 MQLARIGVN
+84 MQLARIGIN

-98 ISAKVEVKVDQ
+98 ISAKIEVKVDQ
-109 EIRAEVYDKIMAADW
+109 EIRAEVYDTIMEADW
-124 ESMSQYHSG
+124 QAMSQYHSG

-138 MDNDVASVSGSVL
+138 MDNDVASVSSSVL
-151 GWLPDAVTRL
+151 GWLPDLVTRL

-201 QYSRRVREVSSQVMM
+201 QYSRQVREVSSQVMM

-226 VIKSFGLGSLY
+226 VIKSFGLGGLY

-245 GDYRQVKLE
+245 EDYRQVKLA

-271 VVSVVCFGWGVYRLW
+271 AVSVACFGWGVYRLW
-286 GGYITYGTM
+286 GNYITYGTM
-295 ILFLQMASSLSAS
+295 ILFLQMAGSLSAS

-326 GRVMAVTELPRE
+326 GRIMAVTELPRE
-338 DRSQDPVARKLLEE
+338 DRSQDKEAWELLEE
-352 NRTEGIRVETRN
+352 NRADGIRVETRD
-364 LGFRYQDG
+364 LVFRYQDG
-372 DTVLQN
+372 DVVLDG
-378 ANFYAAPGEIVAL
+378 ANFYADPGEIVAL

-399 TTMLRLLLGIVHPQ
+399 TTMLRLLLGIVRPQ
-413 DGQVMAEGRR
+413 AGYVAVTGQR
-423 TGQSLMAS
+423 TGQSLTAS
-431 ASTRI
+431 ASTRP
-436 FFSYVPQGNTMFAG
+436 FFAYVPQGNTMFAG
-450 TVAENLRIMDQ
+450 TVAENLRVMAQ
-461 EASDEA
+461 EAGEED

-478 DFVRKLPQGLDTE
+478 EFVRKLPQGLDTK

-502 QAQRLSIARAL
+502 QVQRLSIARAL

-531 ATERKVLRNVLR
+531 ATERKVLRNVLQ
-543 AESHKTV
+543 AQAHKTV

-558 VLGICDRVYQIA
+558 VLNICNRVYQIA
-570 NRQVRTLSQEEI
+570 NRRICTLTQEEI
-582 QEKIADF
+582 RQKIADF

>member
-1 MMARL
+1 MPSL

-13 KEGKLRQMLSELSWI
+13 KEGKLRQVLSELAWV
-28 YGYGRRYRAAVAWYI
+28 YGYGRRYRSAVAWYI
-43 FLGVL
+43 FLGIL
-48 GTGMSLGASVLS
+48 GTGMSLVASVLS

-70 DTGALAPAAVFYVL
+70 HTGALAPAAVFYVS

-98 ISAKVEVKVDQ
+98 ISAKIEVKVDQ
-109 EIRAEVYDKIMAADW
+109 EIRAEVYDKIMEADW
-124 ESMSQYHSG
+124 QAMSQYHSG

-138 MDNDVASVSGSVL
+138 MDNDVASVSSSVL
-151 GWLPDAVTRL
+151 GWLPDLVTRL

-188 TLVVS
+188 TLAVS

-201 QYSRRVREVSSQVMM
+201 QYSRQVREVSSQVMM
-216 FHEESFQNIQ
+216 FNEESFQNIQ
-226 VIKSFGLGSLY
+226 VIKSFGLGGLY

-245 GDYRQVKLE
+245 GDYRQVKLA

-271 VVSVVCFGWGVYRLW
+271 AVSVVCFGWGVYRLW

-295 ILFLQMASSLSAS
+295 ILFLQMAGSLSGS

-326 GRVMAVTELPRE
+326 GRIMAVTELPRE
-338 DRSQDPVARKLLEE
+338 DRSQDKEAWKLLAE
-352 NRTEGIRVETRN
+352 NRADGIRVETRD
-364 LGFRYQDG
+364 LGFSYQDG
-372 DTVLQN
+372 DVVLDC
-378 ANFYAAPGEIVAL
+378 ANFYADPGEIVAL

-399 TTMLRLLLGIVHPQ
+399 TTMLRLLLGIVRPQ
-413 DGQVMAEGRR
+413 AGHVAVTGQR
-423 TGQSLMAS
+423 TGQSLTAS
-431 ASTRI
+431 ASTRA
-436 FFSYVPQGNTMFAG
+436 FFAYVPQGNTMFAG
-450 TVAENLRIMDQ
+450 TVAENLRIMAQDAA
-461 EASDEA
+461 EED

-478 DFVRKLPQGLDTE
+478 DFVRKLPQGLDTK

-497 SLSSG
+497 GLSSG
-502 QAQRLSIARAL
+502 QVQRLSIARAL

-531 ATERKVLRNVLR
+531 STERKVLRNVLR
-543 AESHKTV
+543 AEAHKTV

-558 VLGICDRVYQIA
+558 VLNICNRVYQIA
-570 NRQVRTLSQEEI
+570 NRQVCTLTQEEI
-582 QEKIADF
+582 QQKIDDF

>member
-1 MMARL
+1 MTRL

-13 KEGKLRQMLSELSWI
+13 KEGKLRQVLSELAWI
-28 YGYGRRYRAAVAWYI
+28 YGYGKRYRSAVTWYI

-48 GTGMSLGASVLS
+48 GTGMSLMARVLS

-70 DTGALAPAAVFYVL
+70 HTGALAPAAVFYVS
-84 MQLARIGVN
+84 MQLARIGIN

-98 ISAKVEVKVDQ
+98 ISAKIEVKVDQ
-109 EIRAEVYDKIMAADW
+109 EIRAEVYDKIMEADW
-124 ESMSQYHSG
+124 QAMSQYHSG

-138 MDNDVASVSGSVL
+138 MDNDVASVSSSVL
-151 GWLPDAVTRL
+151 GWLPDLVTRL

-201 QYSRRVREVSSQVMM
+201 QYSRQVREVSSQVMM

-226 VIKSFGLGSLY
+226 VIKSFGLGGLY

-245 GDYRQVKLE
+245 EDYRQVKLA

-271 VVSVVCFGWGVYRLW
+271 AVSVACFGWGVYRLW
-286 GGYITYGTM
+286 GNYITYGTM
-295 ILFLQMASSLSAS
+295 ILFLQMAGSLSAS

-326 GRVMAVTELPRE
+326 GRIMAVTELPRE
-338 DRSQDPVARKLLEE
+338 DRSQDKEAWELLEE
-352 NRTEGIRVETRN
+352 NRADGIRVETRD
-364 LGFRYQDG
+364 LVFRYQDG
-372 DTVLQN
+372 DVVLDG
-378 ANFYAAPGEIVAL
+378 ANFYADPGEIVAL

-399 TTMLRLLLGIVHPQ
+399 TTMLRLLLGIVRPQ
-413 DGQVMAEGRR
+413 AGYVAVTGQR
-423 TGQSLMAS
+423 TGQSLTAS
-431 ASTRI
+431 ASTRP
-436 FFSYVPQGNTMFAG
+436 FFAYVPQGNTMFAG
-450 TVAENLRIMDQ
+450 TVAENLRVMAQ
-461 EASDEA
+461 EAGEED

-478 DFVRKLPQGLDTE
+478 EFVRKLPQGLDTK

-502 QAQRLSIARAL
+502 QVQRLSIARAL

-531 ATERKVLRNVLR
+531 ATERKVLRNVLQ
-543 AESHKTV
+543 AQAHKTV

-558 VLGICDRVYQIA
+558 VLNICNRVYQIA
-570 NRQVRTLSQEEI
+570 NRRICTLTQEEI
-582 QEKIADF
+582 RQKIADF

>member
-1 MMARL
+1 MTRL

-13 KEGKLRQMLSELSWI
+13 KEGKLRQVLSELAWI
-28 YGYGRRYRAAVAWYI
+28 YGYGKRYRSAVTWYI

-48 GTGMSLGASVLS
+48 GTGMSLMASVLS

-70 DTGALAPAAVFYVL
+70 HTGALAPAAVFYVS
-84 MQLARIGVN
+84 MQLARIGIN

-98 ISAKVEVKVDQ
+98 ISAKIEVKVDQ
-109 EIRAEVYDKIMAADW
+109 EIRAEVYDKIMEADW
-124 ESMSQYHSG
+124 QAMSQYHSG

-138 MDNDVASVSGSVL
+138 MDNDVASVSSSVL
-151 GWLPDAVTRL
+151 GWLPDLVTRL

-201 QYSRRVREVSSQVMM
+201 QYSRQVREVSSQVMM

-226 VIKSFGLGSLY
+226 VIKSFGLGGLY

-245 GDYRQVKLE
+245 EDYRQVKLA

-271 VVSVVCFGWGVYRLW
+271 AVSVACFGWGVYRLW
-286 GGYITYGTM
+286 GNYITYGTM
-295 ILFLQMASSLSAS
+295 ILFLQMAGSLSAS

-326 GRVMAVTELPRE
+326 GRIMAVTELPRE
-338 DRSQDPVARKLLEE
+338 DRSQDKEAWELLEE
-352 NRTEGIRVETRN
+352 NRADGIRVETRD
-364 LGFRYQDG
+364 LVFRYQDG
-372 DTVLQN
+372 DVVLDG
-378 ANFYAAPGEIVAL
+378 ANFYADPGEIVAL

-399 TTMLRLLLGIVHPQ
+399 TTMLRLLLGIVRPQ
-413 DGQVMAEGRR
+413 AGYVAVTGQR
-423 TGQSLMAS
+423 TGQSLTAS
-431 ASTRI
+431 ASTRP
-436 FFSYVPQGNTMFAG
+436 FFADFPQGNTMFAG
-450 TVAENLRIMDQ
+450 TVAENLRVMAQ
-461 EASDEA
+461 EAGEED

-478 DFVRKLPQGLDTE
+478 EFVRKLPQGLDTK

-502 QAQRLSIARAL
+502 QVQRLSIARAL

-531 ATERKVLRNVLR
+531 ATERKVLRNVLQ
-543 AESHKTV
+543 AQAHKTV

-558 VLGICDRVYQIA
+558 VLNICNRVYQIA
-570 NRQVRTLSQEEI
+570 NRRICTLTQEEI
-582 QEKIADF
+582 RQKIADF

>member
-1 MMARL
+1 MTRL

-13 KEGKLRQMLSELSWI
+13 KEGKLRQVLSELAWI
-28 YGYGRRYRAAVAWYI
+28 YGYGKRYRSAVTWYI

-48 GTGMSLGASVLS
+48 GTGMSLMASVLS

-70 DTGALAPAAVFYVL
+70 HTGALAPAAVFYVS
-84 MQLARIGVN
+84 MQLARIGIN

-98 ISAKVEVKVDQ
+98 ISAKIEVKVDQ
-109 EIRAEVYDKIMAADW
+109 EIRAEVYDKIMEADW
-124 ESMSQYHSG
+124 QAMSQYHSG

-138 MDNDVASVSGSVL
+138 MDNDVASVSSSVL
-151 GWLPDAVTRL
+151 GWLPDLVTRL

-201 QYSRRVREVSSQVMM
+201 QYSRQVREVSSQVMM

-226 VIKSFGLGSLY
+226 VIKSFGLGGLY

-245 GDYRQVKLE
+245 EDYRQVKLA

-271 VVSVVCFGWGVYRLW
+271 AVSVACFGWGVYRLW
-286 GGYITYGTM
+286 GNYITYGTM
-295 ILFLQMASSLSAS
+295 ILFLQMAGSLSAS
-308 FGALVKLVPS
+308 FGALVKLVPN

-326 GRVMAVTELPRE
+326 GRIMAVTELPRE
-338 DRSQDPVARKLLEE
+338 DRSQDKEAWELLEE
-352 NRTEGIRVETRN
+352 NRADGIRVETRD
-364 LGFRYQDG
+364 LVFRYQDG
-372 DTVLQN
+372 DVVLDG
-378 ANFYAAPGEIVAL
+378 ANFYADPGEIVAL

-399 TTMLRLLLGIVHPQ
+399 TTMLRLLLGIVRPQ
-413 DGQVMAEGRR
+413 AGYVAVTGQR
-423 TGQSLMAS
+423 TGQSLTAS
-431 ASTRI
+431 ASTRP
-436 FFSYVPQGNTMFAG
+436 FFAYVPQGNTMFAG
-450 TVAENLRIMDQ
+450 TVAENLRVMAQ
-461 EASDEA
+461 EAGEED

-478 DFVRKLPQGLDTE
+478 EFVRKLPQGLDTK

-502 QAQRLSIARAL
+502 QVQRLSIARAL

-531 ATERKVLRNVLR
+531 ATERKVLRNVLQ
-543 AESHKTV
+543 AQAHKTV

-558 VLGICDRVYQIA
+558 VLNICNRVYQIA
-570 NRQVRTLSQEEI
+570 NRRICTLTQEEI
-582 QEKIADF
+582 RQKIADF

>member
-1 MMARL
+1 MARL

-13 KEGKLRQMLSELSWI
+13 KEGKLRQVLSELAWI
-28 YGYGRRYRAAVAWYI
+28 YGYGKRYRSAVTWYI

-48 GTGMSLGASVLS
+48 GTGMSLMASVLS

-70 DTGALAPAAVFYVL
+70 HTGALAPAAVFYVS
-84 MQLARIGVN
+84 MQLARIGIN

-98 ISAKVEVKVDQ
+98 ISAKIEVKVDQ
-109 EIRAEVYDKIMAADW
+109 EIRAEVYDKIMEADW
-124 ESMSQYHSG
+124 QAMSQYHSG

-138 MDNDVASVSGSVL
+138 MDNDVASVSSSVL
-151 GWLPDAVTRL
+151 GWLPDLVTRL

-201 QYSRRVREVSSQVMM
+201 QYSRQVREVRSQVMM

-226 VIKSFGLGSLY
+226 VIKSFGLGGLY

-245 GDYRQVKLE
+245 EDYRQVKLA

-271 VVSVVCFGWGVYRLW
+271 AVSVACFGWGVYRLW
-286 GGYITYGTM
+286 GNYITYGTM
-295 ILFLQMASSLSAS
+295 ILFLQMAGSLSAS

-326 GRVMAVTELPRE
+326 GRIMAVTELPRE
-338 DRSQDPVARKLLEE
+338 DRSQDKEAWELLEE
-352 NRTEGIRVETRN
+352 NRADGIRVETRD
-364 LGFRYQDG
+364 LVFRYQDG
-372 DTVLQN
+372 DVVLDG
-378 ANFYAAPGEIVAL
+378 ANFYADPGEIVAL

-399 TTMLRLLLGIVHPQ
+399 TTMLRLLLGIVRPQ
-413 DGQVMAEGRR
+413 AGYVAVTGQR
-423 TGQSLMAS
+423 TGQSLTAS
-431 ASTRI
+431 ASTRP
-436 FFSYVPQGNTMFAG
+436 FFAYVPQGNTMFAG
-450 TVAENLRIMDQ
+450 TVAENLRVMAQ
-461 EASDEA
+461 EAGEED

-478 DFVRKLPQGLDTE
+478 EFVRKLPQGLDTK

-502 QAQRLSIARAL
+502 QVQRLSIARAL

-531 ATERKVLRNVLR
+531 ATERKVLRNVLQ
-543 AESHKTV
+543 AQAHKTV

-558 VLGICDRVYQIA
+558 VLNICNRVYQIA
-570 NRQVRTLSQEEI
+570 NRRICTLTQEEI
-582 QEKIADF
+582 RQKIADF

>member
-1 MMARL
+1 MARL

-13 KEGKLRQMLSELSWI
+13 KEGKLRQVLSELAWI
-28 YGYGRRYRAAVAWYI
+28 YGYGKRYRSAVTWYI

-48 GTGMSLGASVLS
+48 GTGMSLMASVLS

-70 DTGALAPAAVFYVL
+70 HTGALAPAAVFYVS
-84 MQLARIGVN
+84 MQLARIGIN

-98 ISAKVEVKVDQ
+98 ISAKIEVKVDQ
-109 EIRAEVYDKIMAADW
+109 EIRAEVYDKIMEADW
-124 ESMSQYHSG
+124 QAMSQYHSG

-138 MDNDVASVSGSVL
+138 MDNDVASVSSSVL
-151 GWLPDAVTRL
+151 GWLPDLVTRL

-201 QYSRRVREVSSQVMM
+201 QYSRQVREVSSQVMM

-226 VIKSFGLGSLY
+226 VIKSFGLGGLY

-245 GDYRQVKLE
+245 EDYRQVKLA

-271 VVSVVCFGWGVYRLW
+271 AVSVACFGWGVYRLW
-286 GGYITYGTM
+286 GNYITYGTM
-295 ILFLQMASSLSAS
+295 ILFLQMAGSLSAS

-326 GRVMAVTELPRE
+326 GRIMAVTELPRE
-338 DRSQDPVARKLLEE
+338 DRSQDKEAWELLEE
-352 NRTEGIRVETRN
+352 NRADGIRVETRD
-364 LGFRYQDG
+364 LVFRYQDG
-372 DTVLQN
+372 DVVLDG
-378 ANFYAAPGEIVAL
+378 ANFYADPGEIVAL

-399 TTMLRLLLGIVHPQ
+399 TTMLRLLLGIVRPQ
-413 DGQVMAEGRR
+413 AGYVAVTGQR
-423 TGQSLMAS
+423 TGQSLTAS
-431 ASTRI
+431 ASTRP
-436 FFSYVPQGNTMFAG
+436 FFAYVPQGNTMFAG
-450 TVAENLRIMDQ
+450 TVAENLRVMAQ
-461 EASDEA
+461 EAGEEELS
-467 LWRVLDLACAG
+467 RVLDLACAG
-478 DFVRKLPQGLDTE
+478 EFVRKLPQGLDTK

-502 QAQRLSIARAL
+502 QVQRLSIARAL

-531 ATERKVLRNVLR
+531 ATERKVLRNVLQ
-543 AESHKTV
+543 AQAHKTV

-558 VLGICDRVYQIA
+558 VLNICNRVYQIA
-570 NRQVRTLSQEEI
+570 NRRICTLTQEEI
-582 QEKIADF
+582 RQKIADF

>member
-1 MMARL
+1 MTRL

-13 KEGKLRQMLSELSWI
+13 KEGKLRQVLSELAWI
-28 YGYGRRYRAAVAWYI
+28 YGYGKRYRSAVTWYI

-48 GTGMSLGASVLS
+48 GTGMSLMASVLS

-70 DTGALAPAAVFYVL
+70 HTGALAPAAVFYVS
-84 MQLARIGVN
+84 MQLARIGIN

-98 ISAKVEVKVDQ
+98 ISAKIEVKVDQ
-109 EIRAEVYDKIMAADW
+109 EIRAEVYDKIMEADW
-124 ESMSQYHSG
+124 QAMSQYHSG

-138 MDNDVASVSGSVL
+138 MDNDVASVSSSVL
-151 GWLPDAVTRL
+151 GWLPDLVTRL
-161 VQFLGALGIILY
+161 VQFLGALGLILY

-201 QYSRRVREVSSQVMM
+201 QYSRQVREVSSQVMM

-226 VIKSFGLGSLY
+226 VIKSFGLGGLY

-245 GDYRQVKLE
+245 EDYRQVKLA

-271 VVSVVCFGWGVYRLW
+271 AVSVACFGWGVYRLW
-286 GGYITYGTM
+286 GNYITYGTM
-295 ILFLQMASSLSAS
+295 ILFLQMAGSLSAS

-326 GRVMAVTELPRE
+326 GRIMAVTELPRE
-338 DRSQDPVARKLLEE
+338 DRSQDKEAWELLEE
-352 NRTEGIRVETRN
+352 NRADGIRVETRD
-364 LGFRYQDG
+364 LVFRYQDG
-372 DTVLQN
+372 DVVLDG
-378 ANFYAAPGEIVAL
+378 ANFYADPGEIVAL

-399 TTMLRLLLGIVHPQ
+399 TTMLRLLLGIVRPQ
-413 DGQVMAEGRR
+413 AGYVAVTGQR
-423 TGQSLMAS
+423 TGQSLTAS
-431 ASTRI
+431 ASTRP
-436 FFSYVPQGNTMFAG
+436 FFAYVPQGNTMFAG
-450 TVAENLRIMDQ
+450 TVAENLRVMAQ
-461 EASDEA
+461 EAGEED

-478 DFVRKLPQGLDTE
+478 EFVRKLPQGLDTK

-502 QAQRLSIARAL
+502 QVQRLSIARAL

-531 ATERKVLRNVLR
+531 ATERKVLRNVLQ
-543 AESHKTV
+543 AQAHKTV

-558 VLGICDRVYQIA
+558 VLNICNRVYQIA
-570 NRQVRTLSQEEI
+570 NRRICTLTQEEI
-582 QEKIADF
+582 RQKIADF

>member
-1 MMARL
+1 MTRL

-13 KEGKLRQMLSELSWI
+13 KEGKLRQVLSELAWI
-28 YGYGRRYRAAVAWYI
+28 YGYGKRDRSAVTWYI

-48 GTGMSLGASVLS
+48 GTGMSLMASVLS

-70 DTGALAPAAVFYVL
+70 HTGALAPAAVFYVS
-84 MQLARIGVN
+84 MQLARIGIN

-98 ISAKVEVKVDQ
+98 ISAKIEVKVDQ
-109 EIRAEVYDKIMAADW
+109 EIRAEVYDKIMEADW
-124 ESMSQYHSG
+124 QAMSQYHSG

-138 MDNDVASVSGSVL
+138 MDNDVASVSSSVL
-151 GWLPDAVTRL
+151 GWLPDLVTRL

-201 QYSRRVREVSSQVMM
+201 QYSRQVREVSSQVMM

-226 VIKSFGLGSLY
+226 VIKSFGLGGLY

-245 GDYRQVKLE
+245 EDYRQVKLA

-271 VVSVVCFGWGVYRLW
+271 AVSVACFGWGVYRLW
-286 GGYITYGTM
+286 GNYITYGTM
-295 ILFLQMASSLSAS
+295 ILFLQMAGSLSAS

-326 GRVMAVTELPRE
+326 GRIMAVTELPRE
-338 DRSQDPVARKLLEE
+338 DRSQDKEAWELLEE
-352 NRTEGIRVETRN
+352 NRADGIRVETRD
-364 LGFRYQDG
+364 LVFRYQDG
-372 DTVLQN
+372 DVVLDG
-378 ANFYAAPGEIVAL
+378 ANFYADPGEIVAL

-399 TTMLRLLLGIVHPQ
+399 TTMLRLLLGIVRPQ
-413 DGQVMAEGRR
+413 AGYVAVTGQR
-423 TGQSLMAS
+423 TGQSLTAS
-431 ASTRI
+431 ASTRP
-436 FFSYVPQGNTMFAG
+436 FFAYVPQGNTMFAG
-450 TVAENLRIMDQ
+450 TVAENLRVMAQ
-461 EASDEA
+461 EAGEED

-478 DFVRKLPQGLDTE
+478 EFVRKLPQGLDTK

-502 QAQRLSIARAL
+502 QVQRLSIARAL

-531 ATERKVLRNVLR
+531 ATERKVLRNVLQ
-543 AESHKTV
+543 AQAHKTV

-558 VLGICDRVYQIA
+558 VLNICNRVYQIA
-570 NRQVRTLSQEEI
+570 NRRICTLTQEEI
-582 QEKIADF
+582 RQKIADF

>member
-1 MMARL
+1 MTRL

-13 KEGKLRQMLSELSWI
+13 KEGKLRQVLSELAWI
-28 YGYGRRYRAAVAWYI
+28 YGYGKRYRSAVTWYI

-48 GTGMSLGASVLS
+48 GTGMSLMASVLS

-70 DTGALAPAAVFYVL
+70 HTGALAPAAVFYVS
-84 MQLARIGVN
+84 MQLARIGIN

-98 ISAKVEVKVDQ
+98 ISAKIEVKVDQ
-109 EIRAEVYDKIMAADW
+109 EIRAEVYDKIMEADW
-124 ESMSQYHSG
+124 QAMSQYHSG

-138 MDNDVASVSGSVL
+138 MDNDVASVSSSVL
-151 GWLPDAVTRL
+151 GWLPDLVTRL

-201 QYSRRVREVSSQVMM
+201 QYSRQVREVSSQVMM

-226 VIKSFGLGSLY
+226 VIKSFGLGGLY

-245 GDYRQVKLE
+245 EDYRQVKLA

-271 VVSVVCFGWGVYRLW
+271 AVSVACFGWGVYRLW
-286 GGYITYGTM
+286 GNYITYGTM
-295 ILFLQMASSLSAS
+295 ILFLQMAGSLSAS

-326 GRVMAVTELPRE
+326 GRIMAVTELPRE
-338 DRSQDPVARKLLEE
+338 DRSQDKEAWELLEE
-352 NRTEGIRVETRN
+352 NRADGIRVETRD
-364 LGFRYQDG
+364 LVFRYQDG
-372 DTVLQN
+372 DVVLDG
-378 ANFYAAPGEIVAL
+378 ANFYADPGEIVAL

-399 TTMLRLLLGIVHPQ
+399 TTMLRLLLGIVRPQ
-413 DGQVMAEGRR
+413 AGYVAVTGQR
-423 TGQSLMAS
+423 TGQSLTAS
-431 ASTRI
+431 ASTRP
-436 FFSYVPQGNTMFAG
+436 FFAYVPQGNTMFAG
-450 TVAENLRIMDQ
+450 TVAENLRVMAQ
-461 EASDEA
+461 EAGEED
-467 LWRVLDLACAG
+467 LWRGRDLACAG
-478 DFVRKLPQGLDTE
+478 EFVRKLPQGLDTK

-502 QAQRLSIARAL
+502 QVQRLSIARAL

-531 ATERKVLRNVLR
+531 ATERKVLRNVLQ
-543 AESHKTV
+543 AQAHKTV

-558 VLGICDRVYQIA
+558 VLNICNRVYQIA
-570 NRQVRTLSQEEI
+570 NRRICTLTQEEI
-582 QEKIADF
+582 RQKIADF

>member
-1 MMARL
+1 MTRL

-13 KEGKLRQMLSELSWI
+13 KEGKLRQVLSELAWI
-28 YGYGRRYRAAVAWYI
+28 YGYGKRYRSAVTWYI

-48 GTGMSLGASVLS
+48 GTGMSLMASVLS

-70 DTGALAPAAVFYVL
+70 HTGALAPAAVFYVS
-84 MQLARIGVN
+84 MQLARIGIN

-98 ISAKVEVKVDQ
+98 ISAKIEVKVDQ
-109 EIRAEVYDKIMAADW
+109 EIRAEVYDKIMEADW
-124 ESMSQYHSG
+124 QAMSQYHSG

-138 MDNDVASVSGSVL
+138 MDNDVASVSSSVL
-151 GWLPDAVTRL
+151 GWLPDLVTRL

-201 QYSRRVREVSSQVMM
+201 QYSRQVREVSSQVMM

-226 VIKSFGLGSLY
+226 VIKSFGLGGLY

-245 GDYRQVKLE
+245 EDYRQVKLA

-271 VVSVVCFGWGVYRLW
+271 AVSVACFGWGVYRLW
-286 GGYITYGTM
+286 GNYITYGTM
-295 ILFLQMASSLSAS
+295 ILFLQMAGSLSAS

-326 GRVMAVTELPRE
+326 GRIMAVTELPRE
-338 DRSQDPVARKLLEE
+338 DRSQDKEAWELLEE
-352 NRTEGIRVETRN
+352 NRADGIRVETRD
-364 LGFRYQDG
+364 LVFRYQDG
-372 DTVLQN
+372 DVVLDG
-378 ANFYAAPGEIVAL
+378 ANFYADPGEIVAL

-399 TTMLRLLLGIVHPQ
+399 TTMLRLLLGIVRPQ
-413 DGQVMAEGRR
+413 AGYVAVTGQR
-423 TGQSLMAS
+423 TGQSLTAS
-431 ASTRI
+431 ASTRP
-436 FFSYVPQGNTMFAG
+436 FFAYVPQGNTMFAG
-450 TVAENLRIMDQ
+450 TVAENLRVMAQ
-461 EASDEA
+461 EAGEED

-478 DFVRKLPQGLDTE
+478 EFVRKLPQGLDTK

-502 QAQRLSIARAL
+502 QVQRLSIARAL

-531 ATERKVLRNVLR
+531 ATERKVLRNVLQPQ
-543 AESHKTV
+543 AHKTV

-558 VLGICDRVYQIA
+558 VLNICNRVYQIA
-570 NRQVRTLSQEEI
+570 NRRICTLTQEEI
-582 QEKIADF
+582 RQKIADF

>member
-1 MMARL
+1 M
-6 KRIWQKI
+6 
-13 KEGKLRQMLSELSWI
+13 E
-28 YGYGRRYRAAVAWYI
+28 
-43 FLGVL
+43 
-48 GTGMSLGASVLS
+48 
-60 KNIVDVVTGF
+60 
-70 DTGALAPAAVFYVL
+70 
-84 MQLARIGVN
+84 
-93 AWTGR
+93 
-98 ISAKVEVKVDQ
+98 
-109 EIRAEVYDKIMAADW
+109 ADW
-124 ESMSQYHSG
+124 QAMSQYHSG

-138 MDNDVASVSGSVL
+138 MDNDVASVSSSVL
-151 GWLPDAVTRL
+151 GWLPDLVTRL

-201 QYSRRVREVSSQVMM
+201 QYSRQVREVSSQVMM

-226 VIKSFGLGSLY
+226 VIKSFGLGGLY

-245 GDYRQVKLE
+245 EDYRQVKLA

-271 VVSVVCFGWGVYRLW
+271 AVSVACFGWGVYRLW
-286 GGYITYGTM
+286 GNYITYGTM
-295 ILFLQMASSLSAS
+295 ILFLQMAGSLSAS

-326 GRVMAVTELPRE
+326 GRIMAVTELPRE
-338 DRSQDPVARKLLEE
+338 DRSQDKEAWEDLV
-352 NRTEGIRVETRN
+352 
-364 LGFRYQDG
+364 FRYQDG
-372 DTVLQN
+372 DVVLDG
-378 ANFYAAPGEIVAL
+378 ANFYADPGEIVAL

-399 TTMLRLLLGIVHPQ
+399 TTMLRLLLGIVRPQ
-413 DGQVMAEGRR
+413 AGYVAVTGQR
-423 TGQSLMAS
+423 TGQSLTAS
-431 ASTRI
+431 ASTRP
-436 FFSYVPQGNTMFAG
+436 FFAYVPQGNTMFAG
-450 TVAENLRIMDQ
+450 TVAENLRVMAQ
-461 EASDEA
+461 EAGEED

-478 DFVRKLPQGLDTE
+478 EFVRKLPQGLDTK

-502 QAQRLSIARAL
+502 QVQRLSIARAL

-531 ATERKVLRNVLR
+531 ATERKVLRNVLQ
-543 AESHKTV
+543 AQAHKTV

-558 VLGICDRVYQIA
+558 VLNICNRVYQIA
-570 NRQVRTLSQEEI
+570 NRRICTLTQEEI
-582 QEKIADF
+582 RQKIADF

>member
-1 MMARL
+1 MTRL

-13 KEGKLRQMLSELSWI
+13 KEGKLRQVLSELAWI
-28 YGYGRRYRAAVAWYI
+28 YGYGKRYRSAVTWYI

-48 GTGMSLGASVLS
+48 GTGMSLMASVLS

-70 DTGALAPAAVFYVL
+70 HTGALAPAAVFYVS
-84 MQLARIGVN
+84 MQLARIGIN

-98 ISAKVEVKVDQ
+98 ISAKIEVKVDQ
-109 EIRAEVYDKIMAADW
+109 EIRAEVYDKIMEADW
-124 ESMSQYHSG
+124 QARSQYHSG

-138 MDNDVASVSGSVL
+138 MDNDVASVSSSVL
-151 GWLPDAVTRL
+151 GWLPDLVTRL

-201 QYSRRVREVSSQVMM
+201 QYSRQVREVSSQVMM

-226 VIKSFGLGSLY
+226 VIKSFGLGGLY

-245 GDYRQVKLE
+245 EDYRQVKLA

-271 VVSVVCFGWGVYRLW
+271 AVSVACFGWGVYRLW
-286 GGYITYGTM
+286 GNYITYGTM
-295 ILFLQMASSLSAS
+295 ILFLQMAGSLSAS

-326 GRVMAVTELPRE
+326 GRIMAVTELPRE
-338 DRSQDPVARKLLEE
+338 DRSQDKEAWELLEE
-352 NRTEGIRVETRN
+352 NRADGIRVETRD
-364 LGFRYQDG
+364 LVFRYQDG
-372 DTVLQN
+372 DVVLDG
-378 ANFYAAPGEIVAL
+378 ANFYADPGEIVAL

-399 TTMLRLLLGIVHPQ
+399 TTMLRLLLGIVRPQ
-413 DGQVMAEGRR
+413 AGYVAVTGQR
-423 TGQSLMAS
+423 TGQSLTAS
-431 ASTRI
+431 ASTRP
-436 FFSYVPQGNTMFAG
+436 FFAYVPQGNTMFAG
-450 TVAENLRIMDQ
+450 TVAENLRVMAQ
-461 EASDEA
+461 EAGEED

-478 DFVRKLPQGLDTE
+478 EFVRKLPQGLDTK

-502 QAQRLSIARAL
+502 QVQRLSIARAL

-531 ATERKVLRNVLR
+531 ATERKVLRNVLQ
-543 AESHKTV
+543 AQAHKTV

-558 VLGICDRVYQIA
+558 VLNICNRVYQIA
-570 NRQVRTLSQEEI
+570 NRRICTLTQEEI
-582 QEKIADF
+582 RQKIADF